1 MAAKP
6 AEPATLFEESGE
18 AINAPRQ
25 EMGPEEMRSILID
38 IQYKVGKIL
47 ADNTALKKDIEEL
60 KCSMQQKDDEIN
72 TLSTAVTNLS
82 IQSNDTTT
90 QVEQQRIYI
99 RQLEERLDALELE
112 HDSLEQ
118 YTRKYNVQIHG
129 VPEQR
134 DGNLSVLISSI
145 ATELGTS
152 VRSEDFDIVHRVY
165 TKPPKIEPIIVRFKT
180 YGKKQEFYQARF
192 KLRDADLSTIVPD
205 DINGESPAIYI
216 NENLTPRRK
225 ELFGKAWK
233 LKKDRKYHRLWTVD
247 GKILL
252 RKSAGERAIR
262 ITDED
267 ELANL

>member
-112 HDSLEQ
+112 HDTLEQ
-118 YTRKYNVQIHG
+118 YTRKYNVEIHG

-134 DGNLSVLISSI
+134 DENLSVLISSI

-165 TKPPKIEPIIVRFKT
+165 TKPPKIKPIKLW
-180 YGKKQEFYQARF
+180 QERGV
-192 KLRDADLSTIVPD
+192 LP
-205 DINGESPAIYI
+205 SPFQ
-216 NENLTPRRK
+216 TSRR
-225 ELFGKAWK
+225 
-233 LKKDRKYHRLWTVD
+233 
-247 GKILL
+247 
-252 RKSAGERAIR
+252 
-262 ITDED
+262 
-267 ELANL
+267 

>member
-1 MAAKP
+1 MGKDSKSKKSSSSRRRLRSSLNSSSSDNSTPVAKRLTTDITRFMAAKP

-47 ADNTALKKDIEEL
+47 ADNTALKKEIEEL

-82 IQSNDTTT
+82 TQSNDTTT

-118 YTRKYNVQIHG
+118 YTRK
-129 VPEQR
+129 
-134 DGNLSVLISSI
+134 
-145 ATELGTS
+145 
-152 VRSEDFDIVHRVY
+152 
-165 TKPPKIEPIIVRFKT
+165 
-180 YGKKQEFYQARF
+180 
-192 KLRDADLSTIVPD
+192 
-205 DINGESPAIYI
+205 
-216 NENLTPRRK
+216 
-225 ELFGKAWK
+225 
-233 LKKDRKYHRLWTVD
+233 
-247 GKILL
+247 
-252 RKSAGERAIR
+252 
-262 ITDED
+262 
-267 ELANL
+267 